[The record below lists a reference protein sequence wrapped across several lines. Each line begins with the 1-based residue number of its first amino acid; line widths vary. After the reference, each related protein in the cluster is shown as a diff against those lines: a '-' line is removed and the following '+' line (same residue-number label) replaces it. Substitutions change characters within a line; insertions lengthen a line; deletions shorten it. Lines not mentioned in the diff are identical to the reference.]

1 MIDDLIHLGTT
12 EPYRMFTSR
21 AEFRLRLRQDNA
33 DQRLM
38 PTGMAL
44 GLISPE
50 RQMMYDTKMQ
60 MLAKTAKQMKKIRFS
75 QTVI

>member
-1 MIDDLIHLGTT
+1 
-12 EPYRMFTSR
+12 
-21 AEFRLRLRQDNA
+21 
-33 DQRLM
+33 M

-60 MLAKTAKQMKKIRFS
+60 MLAKTAKQMKKDQIF
-75 QTVI
+75 QT